1 MMRAVIDTN
10 ILIRSLI
17 KPHGT
22 VGPIIPRWRDG
33 DCALVYS
40 APLVDELVAKLS
52 LPRIRV
58 KYHVG
63 VEEVEALVA
72 LIVLRGERV
81 TPTRKVKLCRDP
93 KDDMF
98 IEAALAGE
106 AQYVVTGD
114 DDLLT
119 LKKFETVRFVTPRVF
134 LANLSAGSPT
144 IR

>member
-1 MMRAVIDTN
+1 MIRAVVDTN

-17 KPHGT
+17 KPNGT
-22 VGPIIPRWRDG
+22 VGPIITRLRDG
-33 DCALVYS
+33 DYILVYS

-63 VEEVEALVA
+63 VDEIEALVA

-81 TPTRKVKLCRDP
+81 APARQIKLCRDP

-106 AQYVVTGD
+106 AQVVVTGD
-114 DDLLT
+114 DDLLI
-119 LKKFETVRFVTPRVF
+119 LKKFETVQFVTPRVF
-134 LANLSAGSPT
+134 LASLQDGP
-144 IR
+144 

>member
-1 MMRAVIDTN
+1 MIRAVVDTN

-22 VGPIIPRWRDG
+22 VGPIIPRLRDG
-33 DCALVYS
+33 DYTLVYS

-58 KYHVG
+58 KYHVRL
-63 VEEVEALVA
+63 EEIEALVA
-72 LIVLRGERV
+72 LIVLQGERV
-81 TPTRKVKLCRDP
+81 IPTRKIKLCRDP

-106 AQYVVTGD
+106 AQHVVAGD

-119 LKKFETVRFVTPRVF
+119 LKKFETVRFVTPRAF
-134 LANLSAGSPT
+134 LANLDSH
-144 IR
+144 